1 MGRARSSP
9 HAWVKISFSLLSFGK
24 MHECFHPGIERKLS
38 VKPACLRELLR
49 IFDYGNRGFAVV
61 LVLKFLLAA
70 ARFVDRGRTGF
81 RFLGF
86 ALLPEKS
93 IG

>member
-9 HAWVKISFSLLSFGK
+9 HARVKEIFSLLAFCK
-24 MHECFHPGIERKLS
+24 MHECFHSSIERKLS
-38 VKPACLRELLR
+38 VKPACLKELLR
-49 IFDYGNRGFAVV
+49 TFDYGNREFAVV

>member
-9 HAWVKISFSLLSFGK
+9 HAWVKIGFSLLSFSK

-61 LVLKFLLAA
+61 LVLKFLLAP
-70 ARFVDRGRTGF
+70 ARFADRSRTG
-81 RFLGF
+81 LSASGF
-86 ALLPEKS
+86 VLLTEYPT
-93 IG
+93 G